1 MLAKFPVTRL
11 HLAAQRV
18 VFSTLGSTAM
28 SLGVLW
34 GNWVGL
40 IGDVGLLG
48 LNFGGE
54 TIVGA
59 GILGSVVGL
68 RWSVGRWEKAKRE
81 FWADWE
87 RVGKGLERD
96 LTVCVSSHDSESQ
109 MILLT
114 GCTTWL
120 QAALDRNFDERV
132 GAVPT
137 TVCDELSSLEGKRRE
152 ELVGLEGQ
160 VDTLLRESRNL
171 HSG

>member
-1 MLAKFPVTRL
+1 MLARFPVTRL

-18 VFSTLGSTAM
+18 VFSTLGSTAA

-40 IGDVGLLG
+40 IGDVSLLG
-48 LNFGGE
+48 LNLSGE

-59 GILGSVVGL
+59 GILGGVAGL
-68 RWSVGRWEKAKRE
+68 RWSVGLWEKAKGK

-96 LTVCVSSHDSESQ
+96 LTVCFSLSDSESQ

-114 GCTTWL
+114 EFAGGT
-120 QAALDRNFDERV
+120 
-132 GAVPT
+132 
-137 TVCDELSSLEGKRRE
+137 
-152 ELVGLEGQ
+152 GQ
-160 VDTLLRESRNL
+160 KL
-171 HSG
+171 